1 MPNAQKDQLFLLVKS
16 LNRAEKRNFTL
27 YVNRAQSNTEQSNSK
42 KFMHLFEA
50 LDKMAAYDEK
60 VLLEK
65 LKPYKIKKQ
74 HLANLKRHLYKQI
87 LTTLRLIHIQKNID
101 IEIREQLDF
110 ARILYG
116 KGMYMQA
123 LKILERIKQ
132 TALEHQQDIL
142 HLEILEFEKHIEAR
156 HITRSRSVK
165 GKLENLLE
173 ESAKRSRIT
182 LASSLLFNL
191 NIEMQG
197 YYIMHGHIRSDKD
210 GVDVEAFYKKHFPPE
225 VRKRSRLTFFEKVNL
240 SQARMWYAYILL
252 KFPDCLESALEW
264 VQLFEQYP
272 QMKEKDPDLYMRAL
286 YYVMM
291 FLYFL
296 REPERHA
303 LYLQEFE
310 MFYKNNIEQLNTNSE
325 TIAFVYLYLA
335 KLNQHLMTGAYDAG
349 VAVIE
354 EAQAKLNDY
363 RPYSDIHRILLF
375 HYKFAYFYFASAKY
389 DTALEYLNEVVM
401 LKHGYLREDLHHNA
415 RLLQLICHYE
425 LENYDLLSYLVK
437 NTHRAFVQAKD
448 VSEVQKS
455 TLAFLKNL
463 ITTPPSDQRIAFV
476 QFQQELTPLT
486 DSPYE
491 RKALLYLDI
500 PGWVESHV
508 QNRPLREVRAA
519 RENQRQQSRL

>member
-1 MPNAQKDQLFLLVKS
+1 MPNFQKDQLFLLIKS

-27 YVNRAQSNTEQSNSK
+27 YANRAQSSGEQPDVR
-42 KFMHLFEA
+42 KFTQLFDA
-50 LDKMAAYDEK
+50 LDKMSEYDEK
-60 VLLEK
+60 TLLEK
-65 LKPYKIKKQ
+65 LKSYKIKKQ
-74 HLANLKRHLYKQI
+74 HLPNLKRHLYKQI
-87 LTTLRLIHIQKNID
+87 LTSLRLIHIQKNID

-123 LKILERIKQ
+123 LKILERIKK
-132 TALEHQQDIL
+132 TAREHQQDIL

-165 GKLENLLE
+165 GKLEGLLD

-182 LASSLLFNL
+182 LAASLLFNL

-197 YYIMHGHIRSDKD
+197 YYIMYGHIRSDKD

-264 VQLFEQYP
+264 ARLFEQHP

-303 LYLQEFE
+303 LYLQELE
-310 MFYKNNIEQLNTNSE
+310 IFYKNNAEQLNTNSQ
-325 TIAFVYLYLA
+325 TIAFVYFYLA
-335 KLNQHLMTGAYDAG
+335 KLNQYLMIGDYDAG
-349 VAVIE
+349 VAIIE
-354 EAQAKLNDY
+354 ETQAKLNDY

-415 RLLQLICHYE
+415 RLLQIICHYE
-425 LENYDLLSYLVK
+425 LKNYDLLTYLIN
-437 NTHRAFVQAKD
+437 NTYRAFAQTKD
-448 VSEVQKS
+448 VSEVQKA
-455 TLAFLKNL
+455 TLAFLKKL
-463 ITTPPSDQRIAFV
+463 ITTPPSDQRMVFV

-486 DSPYE
+486 DSRYE

-508 QNRPLREVRAA
+508 QNRPLPEVRATK
-519 RENQRQQSRL
+519 ESQRRQSRL